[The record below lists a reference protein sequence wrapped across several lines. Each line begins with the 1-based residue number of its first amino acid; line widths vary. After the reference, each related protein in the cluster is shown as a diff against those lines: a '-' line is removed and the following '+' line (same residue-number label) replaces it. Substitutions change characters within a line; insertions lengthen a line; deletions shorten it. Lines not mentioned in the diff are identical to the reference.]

1 MRLNELLKYNDI
13 VIQCHD
19 NPDADALASGYAL
32 WWYFKK
38 NGKNAKFIYRG
49 ANVVR
54 KSNLTIMLEKLE
66 IPVSYEPDFDESPEL
81 LITVDCQY
89 GQRNVTKTPAKTVA
103 IIDHHQL
110 IGTLPELSNIN
121 ANIGSA
127 STIIWDMLKKE
138 DIDVNDEPLLAT
150 ALYYGLYTD
159 TNKLSEISHPLDKD
173 MQDELVINRS
183 IIVEMSNSNISLDEL
198 KVTGNAILNYEYF
211 EENKYLII
219 KSEPCDPNILGVM
232 SDFSLETA
240 GVDVC
245 LSYYISES
253 EVKFSVRSCIKEVHA
268 NELAAFLAKGVGGGG
283 GHIYKAGGTLRPEKL
298 MFLFPNMQTDE
309 QYAEDAEILL
319 HDRMEKYF
327 DTYEIIYAKETTL
340 DTSDMKKYIK
350 TTQELGYV
358 KLDDIFPD
366 NTEITI
372 RTLEGDIEVLVDSTK
387 YLMIGL
393 KGEVYPIS
401 EERLMSSYKTLDK
414 PFRKVFEYE
423 PSVKNTKT
431 GMKKKVLAYAKS
443 ALSIDKRILYAKPLT
458 KKVKLFTTWNE
469 ELYYS
474 GEIGDYI
481 AFMEEDP
488 HDIFII
494 QEELFP
500 LLYHES

>member
-19 NPDADALASGYAL
+19 NPDSDALASGYGL
-32 WWYFKK
+32 WWYFKNNNK
-38 NGKNAKFIYRG
+38 KVRLIYRG
-49 ANVVR
+49 KNMIR
-54 KSNLTIMLEKLE
+54 KSNLTIMLDKLN
-66 IPVSYEPDFDESPEL
+66 IPVSYEPDFADVPEL
-81 LITVDCQY
+81 LVTVDCQY
-89 GQRNVTKTPAKTVA
+89 GQRNVTKTPAKHIA
-103 IIDHHQL
+103 IIDHHQ
-110 IGTLPELSNIN
+110 IIDDFPEHSEVKNG
-121 ANIGSA
+121 IGSA
-127 STIIWDMLKKE
+127 STIIWDLLKKE
-138 DIDVNDEPLLAT
+138 GLDVNDEPLLAT

-159 TNKLSEISHPLDKD
+159 TNKFSEISHPLDKD

-211 EENKYLII
+211 SDHKYLII

-245 LSYYISES
+245 LSYYISQS

-268 NELAAFLAKGVGGGG
+268 NELAAFLAKGIGGGG

-298 MFLFPNMQTDE
+298 MHLFPLQTDE
-309 QYAEDAEILL
+309 QYVNFSTNIL
-319 HDRMEKYF
+319 HERMERYF
-327 DTYEIIYAKETTL
+327 DTYEIIYAKEMTL
-340 DTSDMKKYIK
+340 DASEMKKYSK

-372 RTLEGDIEVLVDSTK
+372 RTLEGDMDVLIDTTT

-393 KGEVYPIS
+393 AGEVYPIT
-401 EERLMSSYKTLDK
+401 ENELRNSYKTLDK
-414 PFRKVFEYE
+414 PFDKTFEYA
-423 PSVKNTKT
+423 PSIRNTAT
-431 GMKKKVLAYAKS
+431 GKKKKVMSFAKTAIS
-443 ALSIDKRILYAKPLT
+443 VGETKIYAKPLT
-458 KKVKLFTTWNE
+458 KKVKLFTAWNE
-469 ELYYS
+469 ERYYT

-481 AFMEEDP
+481 AFREDDP
-488 HDIFII
+488 HDISII
-494 QEELFP
+494 QADLFP
-500 LLYHES
+500 ILYHEV

>member
-32 WWYFKK
+32 WWYFKNNK
-38 NGKNAKFIYRG
+38 KNARLIYRG
-49 ANVVR
+49 KNVIT
-54 KSNLTIMLEKLE
+54 KSNITIMLDKLK
-66 IPVSYEPDFDESPEL
+66 IPVSYEPDFADTPEL

-89 GQRNVTKTPAKTVA
+89 GQRNITKTPAKHIA
-103 IIDHHQL
+103 IIDHHQA
-110 IGTLPELSNIN
+110 IDELPEYSEIKN
-121 ANIGSA
+121 AVGSA
-127 STIIWDMLKKE
+127 STVVWDLLKKE
-138 DIDVNDEPLLAT
+138 GVDVNDEPLLAT

-211 EENKYLII
+211 EKNKYMII

-245 LSYYISES
+245 LSYYIGQS

-268 NELAAFLAKGVGGGG
+268 DELAAFLAKGLGGGG
-283 GHIYKAGGTLRPEKL
+283 GHMYKAGGKLRPEKL
-298 MFLFPNMQTDE
+298 MHLFPMQTDE
-309 QYAEDAEILL
+309 QYAEFAAQIL
-319 HDRMEKYF
+319 HERMEQYF
-327 DTYEIIYAKETTL
+327 DSYEIIYAKEMTL
-340 DTSDMKKYIK
+340 DTSEMKKYAK

-366 NTEITI
+366 NTEITV
-372 RTLEGDIEVLVDSTK
+372 RTLEGDMDVLIDTTT

-393 KGEVYPIS
+393 NGEVYPIS
-401 EERLMSSYKTLDK
+401 ESKLRSSYKTLDK
-414 PFRKVFEYE
+414 PFNKTFEYA
-423 PSVKNTKT
+423 PSIRNTAT
-431 GMKKKVLAYAKS
+431 GKKKTVMSFAKTAIS
-443 ALSIDKRILYAKPLT
+443 VGKETIYSKPLT
-458 KKVKLFTTWNE
+458 KKVKLFTAVNE
-469 ELYYS
+469 ERYYS

-481 AFMEEDP
+481 AFREDDP
-488 HDIFII
+488 HYIFIV
-494 QEELFP
+494 QADLFP
-500 LLYHES
+500 ILYHEV